1 MSQTEL
7 LNLIRQLNNDV
18 KVDSERN
25 RYLKRMLAQQPNI
38 MGIIISKPTG
48 KCIGTIENT
57 GKINHV
63 SRKEAKSPYNIV
75 VKNNNEIDIHDMLI
89 KNDLHGLPAHK
100 IVVKVL
106 SNSSMK
112 ILGQTV
118 DIKGKIV
125 GLIIRTGRTNNY
137 IQTKPG
143 EPLSDIPILA
153 ILHKSSTPEP
163 KPIASPAQPAKPV
176 VPVAPIKP
184 AAPAVPVAPIKPAAP
199 VAPKLAPA
207 ADKPQGDCVKPTA
220 CTAEPVIAS
229 SGVKASPVS
238 TAVTGIKTQMSNLWK
253 RI

>member
-7 LNLIRQLNNDV
+7 LNVIRQLNNNV

-63 SRKEAKSPYNIV
+63 SKKEAKSPYNIV
-75 VKNNNEIDIHDMLI
+75 VKHNKVDIQDMLI

-153 ILHKSSTPEP
+153 ILHKTSPAEP
-163 KPIASPAQPAKPV
+163 KPIA
-176 VPVAPIKP
+176 PVAAPVAAPVKP
-184 AAPAVPVAPIKPAAP
+184 AAPAPVKPVAPP
-199 VAPKLAPA
+199 VAPPVVPPTPKLAPP
-207 ADKPQGDCVKPTA
+207 ADKPQGECIKPTT
-220 CTAEPVIAS
+220 CTAEPVIAN
-229 SGVKASPVS
+229 SGVKASPV
-238 TAVTGIKTQMSNLWK
+238 TKAYTGIKTQMSNLWK